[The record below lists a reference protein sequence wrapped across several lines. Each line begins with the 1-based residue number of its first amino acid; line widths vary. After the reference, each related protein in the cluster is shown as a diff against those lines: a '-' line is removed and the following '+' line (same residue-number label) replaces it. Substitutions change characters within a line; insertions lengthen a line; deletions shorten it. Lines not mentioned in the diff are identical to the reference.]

1 MNPYTPPPH
10 RGLDILY
17 QDGALL
23 VVNKPG
29 GLLSV
34 PGRGP
39 DKQDCLMSRVQRE
52 LPQALNV
59 HRLDM
64 ETSGLMVLALGKNSQ
79 RDLGRLFEQR
89 KVHKRYV
96 AVVNGHMQTEQGEID
111 LPLGA
116 DWLNRPRQKVDP
128 EHGKPSTTRY
138 RVVARD
144 NQNNATRVELE
155 PLTGR
160 THQLRVHLH
169 ALGHSILGDS
179 LYADQHSNRCSG
191 RLQLHA
197 TTLAFTHPLNN
208 APLHFSSATPF

>member
-1 MNPYTPPPH
+1 MNAYTPPPH
-10 RGLDILY
+10 NGLDILY
-17 QDGALL
+17 QDNALL

-52 LPQALNV
+52 FPQALNV

-64 ETSGLMVLALGKNSQ
+64 ETSGLMVLALGKDTQ
-79 RDLGRLFEQR
+79 RSLGRLFEQR
-89 KVHKRYV
+89 RVHKRYI
-96 AVVNGHMQTEQGEID
+96 AVVNGTLQAGQGEID
-111 LPLGA
+111 LPLAA
-116 DWLNRPRQKVDP
+116 DWPNRPRQKVDS

-144 NQNNATRVELE
+144 NANNATRVELE

-160 THQLRVHLH
+160 THQLRVHLQ

-179 LYADQHSNRCSG
+179 LYADRHSRRRAG
-191 RLQLHA
+191 RLLLHA
-197 TTLAFTHPLNN
+197 TTLAFTHPLNSE
-208 APLHFSSATPF
+208 PLHFSSATPF